1 MKVVLLADVKGAG
14 KKDQIVEV
22 SDGYARNFLFPRKL
36 AKEATAG
43 ALNDVR
49 NKQAAKEHQHD
60 VEVAQ
65 ATEIASKINGQT
77 VKVTAKAG
85 ANGKLF
91 GSVTP
96 KEVAQALSVM
106 AGTEIAKN
114 KVTLAQDIKTF
125 GTYDAKVKIYPGIT
139 ANITVE
145 VTE

>member
-1 MKVVLLADVKGAG
+1 M
-14 KKDQIVEV
+14 
-22 SDGYARNFLFPRKL
+22 
-36 AKEATAG
+36 
-43 ALNDVR
+43 
-49 NKQAAKEHQHD
+49 
-60 VEVAQ
+60 
-65 ATEIASKINGQT
+65 
-77 VKVTAKAG
+77 KVTAKAG

-96 KEVAQALSVM
+96 KEVAQALTAM

-114 KVTLAQDIKTF
+114 KVSLAQDIKAF